1 MGSGCTTYSL
11 TIWFCETR
19 DGCCIMRVYVAAIV
33 NLYTDLSS
41 RWLIYVVARG
51 LVVYTFVCDG

>member
-1 MGSGCTTYSL
+1 
-11 TIWFCETR
+11 
-19 DGCCIMRVYVAAIV
+19 MRVYVAAIV

-51 LVVYTFVCDG
+51 LVVVYTFVCDG